1 MISRP
6 RIDKTL
12 IMKIKMRFPK
22 QTEKLNTEQTVTWAI
37 KRTLKL
43 ESQNKRREGIN
54 MNPVEYDNMLTVK
67 TLQPLQDSNGKL
79 YYICKAQAQKGY
91 LNILVTVPFGE
102 QEVAEQVLKQICDL
116 PENYQLPAK
125 ESVK

>member
-43 ESQNKRREGIN
+43 ESQNKRREGIA

-67 TLQPLQDSNGKL
+67 TLKPLQDSNGKL
-79 YYICKAQAQKGY
+79 FYICKAQAQKGY

-102 QEVAEQVLKQICDL
+102 QEAAEHVLKQICDL
-116 PENYQLPAK
+116 PETYQLPAK
-125 ESVK
+125 EPAK